1 MVRAPFP
8 GLLAGV
14 LLLTLAGCSMIDEPT
29 SYPDKTNAL
38 IAQVPDWSAAVGGS
52 DVGSLNDLIASD
64 ALDQLVEKAL
74 QANPGLQQTLLT
86 LRIRQTQL
94 RQTGADRL
102 PEVEAGFSASDSED
116 SASTYSGS
124 VTVSWEADLWQK
136 IADRT
141 AAADQDV
148 AQQAALYQAARDT
161 LAADVMTSWLA
172 LIAQRHAITIQQQ
185 RLSTLESNESLILER
200 YRSGLGNL
208 EDLDS
213 ARSSTASARASL
225 VEYQESLAQQ
235 QRALQTL
242 LGEIPDSGEA
252 VADDYPAV
260 LTPLAELPSQSLRR
274 RPDLIAAYHAVQA
287 ADYRTHAAYKD
298 LLPSISLQA
307 AIEDV
312 ADSPSQALLTD
323 PVWSLLGQL
332 TAPLFQGGE
341 LRAAA
346 DEAELET
353 AQAYQAYRE
362 TLLEAVGEVEDALG
376 LERSLALQQQHIAN
390 ALDRQQST
398 LAQYQSSYRSGLVDI
413 LDLLSVQQQTY
424 DLEAQLDDLNYQ
436 RLANRIDLGLA
447 LGLGVNP

>member
-1 MVRAPFP
+1 MARPPFP
-8 GLLAGV
+8 ALLAGA
-14 LLLTLAGCSMIDEPT
+14 LLLTLSGCSMIDEQT
-29 SYPDKTNAL
+29 SYPDKTDAL
-38 IAQVPDWSAAVGGS
+38 IAEVPDWSADVGGS

-64 ALDQLVEKAL
+64 ALDRLVEKAL
-74 QANPGLQQTLLT
+74 LANPGLQQTLLT

-102 PEVEAGFSASDSED
+102 PEVEAGFTAGDSED
-116 SASTYSGS
+116 SASEYSGS

-185 RLSTLESNESLILER
+185 RLSTLASNESLILER
-200 YRSGLGNL
+200 YRSGLGSL

-213 ARSSTASARASL
+213 ARSSTASARATL
-225 VEYQESLAQQ
+225 EAYRESLAQQ

-242 LGEIPDSGEA
+242 LGEVPDSGEA

-260 LTPLAELPSQSLRR
+260 LTPLAELPSQTLRR
-274 RPDLIAAYHAVQA
+274 RPDLVAAYHAIQA

-376 LERSLALQQQHIAN
+376 LERSLALQQQHIAD
-390 ALDRQQST
+390 ALARQQST

-447 LGLGVNP
+447 LGLGVTP